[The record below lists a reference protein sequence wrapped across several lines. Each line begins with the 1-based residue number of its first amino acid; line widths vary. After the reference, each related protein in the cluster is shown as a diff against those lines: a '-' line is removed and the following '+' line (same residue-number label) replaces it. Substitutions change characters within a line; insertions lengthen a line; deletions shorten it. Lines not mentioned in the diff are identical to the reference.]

1 LFCST
6 TQRDPNF
13 VKIVEVAPRD
23 GLQNEKVMI
32 PAEVKV
38 ELINRLEDAGVS
50 FIEATSFVSP
60 KWVPQVSF
68 FLNAKRNWIAQ
79 IPVLQMADAPA
90 VLAGVRVDP
99 HVTMSV
105 LTPNVKGLEAALKA
119 SEKMQQGK
127 KHLEVGAFM
136 ALSNFLYIQVV
147 N

>member
-1 LFCST
+1 
-6 TQRDPNF
+6 
-13 VKIVEVAPRD
+13 
-23 GLQNEKVMI
+23 MI